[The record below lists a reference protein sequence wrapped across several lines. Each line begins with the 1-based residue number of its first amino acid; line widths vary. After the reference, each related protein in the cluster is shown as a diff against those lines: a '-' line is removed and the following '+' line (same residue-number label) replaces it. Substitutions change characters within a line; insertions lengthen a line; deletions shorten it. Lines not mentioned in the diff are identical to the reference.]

1 MNRNTGER
9 SRAPGMGKGGRGAMA
24 TAMAGALAL
33 LAAGAAHAQS
43 NVTIYGIIDTAV
55 AHVDNTNAAGDS
67 VTKVASLT
75 GSFPSRIGFRGTEDL
90 GGGLSAIFTL
100 ESGFGPD
107 TGTMGQGNRLFGRA
121 ANVGLKGKWGTLTLG
136 RQVNMTYIAGLKAD
150 VLGPNLFAIGSI
162 DPYLPNARSD
172 NAIGYLGNF
181 DGIVAGATYS
191 FGRDTSSSG
200 GPAATGCA
208 GESPADSKACRQVT
222 ALLGYEVKAYGI
234 NASFDKLYGNTG
246 AAGGL
251 TSSSNFD
258 RRVTVNGYW
267 MFGGTKLGAGLID
280 RKTNAVTG
288 VTESTLAYLGVSHPI
303 TPLLTVDAQVAR
315 KNVKHSGD
323 DTDMAVARLTY
334 FLSTRTAV
342 YGALGLMN
350 NDGAAA
356 IALDAGGSVGVG
368 KPQRGLMAGLRHH
381 F

>member
-1 MNRNTGER
+1 MNKHTHGVTNLGTAR
-9 SRAPGMGKGGRGAMA
+9 GRGMRMA
-24 TAMAGALAL
+24 VAGALAL
-33 LAAGAAHAQS
+33 LAAGAAYAQS
-43 NVTIYGIIDTAV
+43 NVTIYGIIDGAV
-55 AHVDNTNAAGDS
+55 AHVDNTNANGDS
-67 VTKVASLT
+67 VTKMPSLT

-90 GGGLSAIFTL
+90 GGGLSAVFTL

-107 TGTMGQGNRLFGRA
+107 TGTMGQGNRLFGRQA
-121 ANVGLKGKWGTLTLG
+121 SVGLKGKWGTLTLG
-136 RQVNMTYIAGLKAD
+136 RQINMTYVATQKAD

-162 DPYLPNARSD
+162 DGYLPNARSD

-208 GESPADSKACRQVT
+208 GESPADSKACRQYT

-234 NASFDKLYGNTG
+234 NASFDKLHGNTG
-246 AAGGL
+246 AANGL
-251 TSSSNFD
+251 TSSSNYD

-267 MFGGTKLGAGLID
+267 MFGGTKLGAGVVD
-280 RKTNAVTG
+280 RTTNAVTG
-288 VTESTLAYLGVSHPI
+288 ITESELYYLGVSHPV
-303 TPLLTVDAQVAR
+303 TPLLTLDAQVAR
-315 KNVKHSGD
+315 KNVKRSGD

-342 YGALGLMN
+342 YGALGIMD

-356 IALDAGGSVGVG
+356 IALDAGGTVGVG
-368 KPQRGLMAGLRHH
+368 KPQRGIMAGIRHH